1 MTAKKQEIAPLKEKT
16 SSKMKK
22 MNDTNNINQE
32 IRGQSH
38 CQSHLQY
45 IKGTYVPNRSDTCY
59 RTSNSKV
66 DKI

>member
-1 MTAKKQEIAPLKEKT
+1 
-16 SSKMKK
+16 MKK

-32 IRGQSH
+32 IKGQSH

-45 IKGTYVPNRSDTCY
+45 IKGTYVPNRNDTCY

-66 DKI
+66 EKI